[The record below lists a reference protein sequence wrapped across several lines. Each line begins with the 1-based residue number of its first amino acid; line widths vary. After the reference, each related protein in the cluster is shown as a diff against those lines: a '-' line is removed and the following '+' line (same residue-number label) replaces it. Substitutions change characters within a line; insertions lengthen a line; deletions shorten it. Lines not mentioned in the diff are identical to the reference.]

1 MNILLSRI
9 LTYLNGTLF
18 HDYNYKICTFI
29 IFHYLEMEDMSE
41 EELLAADVNQ
51 SLTHVDF
58 MFGNEDMKVIGIKED
73 GTQVTVFENGN
84 FVF

>member
-1 MNILLSRI
+1 
-9 LTYLNGTLF
+9 
-18 HDYNYKICTFI
+18 
-29 IFHYLEMEDMSE
+29 MSE